1 MVGENVVTV
10 LNFEENT
17 LKHTDIGS
25 DLRRSGSLTFQKMVR
40 RSFSGKAKLGETER
54 TSLPL
59 RSETEGIVALRSAT
73 AFQMQNEKRN

>member
-1 MVGENVVTV
+1 MVGENVVMV

-25 DLRRSGSLTFQKMVR
+25 DLRRSGSLSFQKMVR
-40 RSFSGKAKLGETER
+40 RSFSGKAKLGETEANIF
-54 TSLPL
+54 TAQK
-59 RSETEGIVALRSAT
+59 GIVALRSAT